1 MKILTAKYI
10 AGQADEKEIA
20 LVREWISASKEN
32 EEFYIQLYE
41 TWHDMLNAEP
51 GIIDTEKAYQLFLRK
66 ATGKKSIYRQL
77 VKWSKVAAVIAVIAT
92 ISFFYF
98 RQSGK
103 ANEVVFNKVSVAE
116 GTTKKME
123 LADGSTIW
131 INAGSHLTYNEDF
144 GKTSRTV
151 TLDGEAY
158 FDIAKSPD
166 NVPFII
172 KTKNF
177 TVRDIGTKFNLK
189 AYTNEPLQATV
200 IEGKISVEGKLS
212 RHDEE
217 ESKVIIEQKQ
227 VLKIN
232 TQTDERSSD
241 RIRVIA
247 IDSSKFVQYEG
258 WKDNSLVF
266 EDITFKEMARII
278 ERRYDVDVNIEGK
291 YLEEYKYTGGLRN
304 INDIKKVMEVI
315 KATTP
320 VIVYKIEG
328 RTVTI
333 SANL

>member
-10 AGQADEKEIA
+10 AGQASEQEIA
-20 LVREWISASKEN
+20 LVKEWISASKEN

-51 GIIDTEKAYQLFLRK
+51 GTIDTEKAYRLFLQK
-66 ATGKKSIYRQL
+66 ATGKKAIYRQL
-77 VKWSKVAAVIAVIAT
+77 VNWSKVAAVIVLIAG
-92 ISFFYF
+92 ISYFFL
-98 RQSGK
+98 RRSD
-103 ANEVVFNKVSVAE
+103 NPDVVWNNVNVAE
-116 GTTKKME
+116 GTTEKVV

-151 TLDGEAY
+151 TLDGEAW
-158 FDIAKSPD
+158 FDIAKSSN

-177 TVRDIGTKFNLK
+177 TIRDIGTKFNLK
-189 AYTNEPLQATV
+189 AYSNEPLEATV

-217 ESKVIIEQKQ
+217 ESKVFIEQKQ

-232 TQTDERSSD
+232 TLTDQRSSD

-247 IDSSKFVQYEG
+247 IDSSKFEQYEG

-266 EDITFKEMARII
+266 EDISFKEMARII
-278 ERRYDVDVNIEGK
+278 ERKYNVDVIIDDKN
-291 YLEEYKYTGGLRN
+291 LEEYLYTGSLRN
-304 INDIKKVMEVI
+304 IQDISKVMEII
-315 KATTP
+315 KTTTP
-320 VIVYKIEG
+320 IIQYKIEG
-328 RTVTI
+328 RTITI
-333 SANL
+333 SAANL